1 MPERRRFTR
10 KPVKVEVRYTV
21 TDLQTTYASVVEA
34 KGTIVD
40 ISSKGFGIVTSYP
53 LKKGHVIT
61 IREGKRE
68 GLPDYGMVRW
78 SDSHNNLI
86 RAGLTFS

>member
-1 MPERRRFTR
+1 MPDRRRFSR
-10 KPVKVEVRYTV
+10 KPVKIEVRYTV

-34 KGTIVD
+34 RGTIVD
-40 ISSKGFGIVTSYP
+40 ISSNGFGIITSYP

-61 IREGKRE
+61 IRDGKRE

-78 SDSHNNLI
+78 SGVENNQI
-86 RAGLTFS
+86 RAGLSFS